1 MPPANGG
8 RPLEGDHSHPLR
20 GRAGPDARRPPLTRA
35 VFLLERQRKLSIR
48 DEDGKL
54 VRFPYLRPVNG
65 RNRPRDWRAQS
76 PAQKLEFLLGMSLD
90 GFYEIM

>member
-1 MPPANGG
+1 MGAAARR
-8 RPLEGDHSHPLR
+8 RPLTPAR
-20 GRAGPDARRPPLTRA
+20 GRAAPDARRPPHTRA
-35 VFLLERQRKLSIR
+35 GFPLERQRKLGIR

-54 VRFPYLRPVNG
+54 VRFPYLRLVNG
-65 RNRPRDWRAQS
+65 RNRPRDWRARS